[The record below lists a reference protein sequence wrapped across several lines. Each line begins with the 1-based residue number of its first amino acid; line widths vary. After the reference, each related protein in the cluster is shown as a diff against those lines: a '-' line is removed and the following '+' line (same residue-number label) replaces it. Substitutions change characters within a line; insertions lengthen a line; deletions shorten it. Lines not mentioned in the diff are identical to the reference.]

1 LELLETDG
9 FVVEEWTCSP
19 RNILMMKDLV
29 FATHNA
35 NKAKEVRALLAASY
49 RILTLDDIG
58 CDIDIPETGK
68 TFAENAGLKTR
79 FLREQFKLDSFGDDS
94 GLEVEALNQEPG
106 IFSARYSG
114 RGDVANYELV
124 LEKLKGKGNRKA
136 RFRTVISLL
145 LSGEEH
151 LFEGTLPG
159 VITEV
164 PVGSYGFGYDP
175 IFIPEG
181 FDFTL
186 AEMTMVQKNEISH
199 RAIAM
204 RKLIKFLGEQ
214 E

>member
-1 LELLETDG
+1 
-9 FVVEEWTCSP
+9 VEEWTCSA

>member
-1 LELLETDG
+1 
-9 FVVEEWTCSP
+9 
-19 RNILMMKDLV
+19 MMKDLV